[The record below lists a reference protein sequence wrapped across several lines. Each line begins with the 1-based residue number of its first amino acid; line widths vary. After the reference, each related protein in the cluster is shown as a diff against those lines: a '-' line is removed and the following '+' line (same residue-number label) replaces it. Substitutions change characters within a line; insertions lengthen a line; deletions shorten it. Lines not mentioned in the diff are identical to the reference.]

1 MSNTRTVWTDKSG
14 DMRNKKSDKPDNAV
28 VDESNL
34 VLKVKRL
41 TAGKGRTVIEITA
54 LPKNKK
60 WCQDLAKG
68 IKKSLGIGGTYK
80 EGRIEVQGEKIDQVT
95 NFLDLRSLKWKKT
108 GG

>member
-14 DMRNKKSDKPDNAV
+14 DMRKKDKSAKPDNAV

-34 VLKVKRL
+34 VLKVRRL
-41 TAGKGRTVIEITA
+41 TAGKGRTVIEITG

-68 IKKSLGIGGTYK
+68 IKKSLGIGGT
-80 EGRIEVQGEKIDQVT
+80 
-95 NFLDLRSLKWKKT
+95 F
-108 GG
+108 